1 MRLRGLRPQL
11 DMLEDI
17 DVDADALDEYEAA
30 ENLYDRWTAQSG
42 GEGMDLARG
51 WSHAMDFDGGLRRR
65 ASRRDQRRVSSL
77 FAAIV
82 ALLASPVCERVTL

>member
-1 MRLRGLRPQL
+1 
-11 DMLEDI
+11 MLEDI

-51 WSHAMDFDGGLRRR
+51 WSHAMDFDRG
-65 ASRRDQRRVSSL
+65 A
-77 FAAIV
+77 
-82 ALLASPVCERVTL
+82 